1 MNHSAVLI
9 ISCLLLWS
17 NARAAFKDFVV
28 EPGDEQFES
37 KNDLGLGC
45 AAEESEHLISFQD
58 VEQDGVIDTQLL
70 LSALVQHAQ
79 RLGVSLDQL
88 ANQAQTIEADD
99 LLEAELG
106 CGSAGSL
113 SYREQP
119 SWYDVFFS

>member
-1 MNHSAVLI
+1 MNYSIVLI

-17 NARAAFKDFVV
+17 NVRAAFKDFVV

-37 KNDLGLGC
+37 NNDFSLGC

-70 LSALVQHAQ
+70 ISALVQHAQ
-79 RLGVSLDQL
+79 RLGMSLDQL
-88 ANQAQTIEADD
+88 ANQAQTIESDD

-106 CGSAGSL
+106 CGSTESL
-113 SYREQP
+113 SYHEQP